1 MVCTRLM
8 NEKTPSETVIKKIN
22 NNNNN
27 NNNKGTSE
35 DETKTVSHFCF
46 IDKIIS
52 SNRFHALYRKVFMTR
67 EFFFVNFN
75 HIIS

>member
-1 MVCTRLM
+1 M

-22 NNNNN
+22 NN
-27 NNNKGTSE
+27 KGTNE

-52 SNRFHALYRKVFMTR
+52 SNRFHALYGKVFMTG
-67 EFFFVNFN
+67 EFFVVINFN